1 MPPRITRKSDRRKVS
16 DRTMVGTAQ
25 LLCLPALGTDG
36 RRSDS
41 MMNLRKKKTHSVSFH
56 DWGWTA
62 RPFSLRFAA
71 AGEAFVLTSLF
82 IERDYRQLEIWQ
94 IPHDN
99 KTTWRVL
106 HAAANAVAYA
116 PGATGSFSE
125 SVFAD

>member
-1 MPPRITRKSDRRKVS
+1 
-16 DRTMVGTAQ
+16 MVGTAQ

-82 IERDYRQLEIWQ
+82 IERDYRNVAISPFRSKEPHSDNACQLNRSLQHHLI
-94 IPHDN
+94 
-99 KTTWRVL
+99 
-106 HAAANAVAYA
+106 
-116 PGATGSFSE
+116 
-125 SVFAD
+125 

>member
-1 MPPRITRKSDRRKVS
+1 MRTYEDTLPTSMTPDKRR
-16 DRTMVGTAQ
+16 
-25 LLCLPALGTDG
+25 
-36 RRSDS
+36 
-41 MMNLRKKKTHSVSFH
+41 
-56 DWGWTA
+56 
-62 RPFSLRFAA
+62 
-71 AGEAFVLTSLF
+71 
-82 IERDYRQLEIWQ
+82 YRQLEIWQ

>member
-1 MPPRITRKSDRRKVS
+1 
-16 DRTMVGTAQ
+16 MVGTAQ

-82 IERDYRQLEIWQ
+82 IERDYR
-94 IPHDN
+94 N
-99 KTTWRVL
+99 V
-106 HAAANAVAYA
+106 ANVGTDASSEVTQSSIR
-116 PGATGSFSE
+116 PLLGLPSE
-125 SVFAD
+125 SIASE